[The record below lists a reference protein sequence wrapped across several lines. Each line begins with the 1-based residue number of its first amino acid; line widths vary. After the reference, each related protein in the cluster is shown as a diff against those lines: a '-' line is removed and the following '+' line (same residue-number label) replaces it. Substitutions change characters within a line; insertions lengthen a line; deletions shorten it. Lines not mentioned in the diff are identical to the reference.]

1 MSKKN
6 LARRLIAL
14 IAIVAMFAAMTI
26 TASAAEYSSTT
37 MYVDNDIVKVSTYV
51 TGLKADDEV
60 TYYAK
65 NSENDVYVNQYTAE
79 GSTLTKDYVTDVA
92 NLEGLE
98 IKMAK
103 VDSDFSNYAKIEGS
117 DKGSVTFVWGAL
129 SVSYSDNFPA
139 ADEIISLGNV
149 SATADSKLISSLK
162 ATVNGNEIDVPAFIN
177 ENGNVSIINPF
188 TFTEADGTA
197 TVAWDGGSYSA
208 PAVGINLT
216 SEFGYTPVQS
226 VVFNENKIYSEDSYT
241 FTGEDSEEVTGKLF
255 AVLYDVKLP
264 ENALEVGIEI
274 DEGKGEGWVPLK
286 AYGTLA
292 GNTQKFA
299 IALVDEALE
308 YGFKYRAYCKISETE
323 TVYDTVKT
331 ANAKYAEAQ

>member
-6 LARRLIAL
+6 LAKRLIAL
-14 IAIVAMFAAMTI
+14 VAIMAMFAAMTV

-37 MYVDNDIVKVSTYV
+37 MYVDDDTVKVTTYV
-51 TGLKADDEV
+51 TGLTKGDEV

-65 NSENDVYVNQYTAE
+65 SGENDVYVNQYTAE
-79 GSTLTKDYVTDVA
+79 GSTLDKDYIADTADID
-92 NLEGLE
+92 GLE
-98 IKMAK
+98 ITMAK
-103 VDSDFSNYAKIEGS
+103 VDSEFSNYAKIEGS
-117 DKGSVTFVWGAL
+117 DKGSVTFVWGSL
-129 SVSYSDNFPA
+129 SLSYSENFPV

-188 TFTEADGTA
+188 TFAEADGTA
-197 TVAWDGGSYSA
+197 TVTWDGGTYSA

-226 VVFNENKIYSEDSYT
+226 VVFNENKIYFEDSYT
-241 FTGEDSEEVTGKLF
+241 FTDEDGEAVTGKLF

-264 ENALEVGIEI
+264 ENALEVGIEVK
-274 DEGKGEGWVPLK
+274 EGETWVPLK

-308 YGFKYRAYCKISETE
+308 YGFEYRAYCKISETE

-331 ANAKYAEAQ
+331 ANAKYAEEQ